1 MSSDGNMSLPETPQN
16 YAIEAQ
22 HLKKAYRTYESPSA
36 RLAQLLLDPLARL
49 FRMNQPSFYEDFY
62 ALRDISFSVLVGETV
77 GILGSNGAG
86 KSTLLQLICQT
97 LNPSA
102 GCCRVNGR
110 VAALLELGSGFNPDF
125 SGRENV
131 FMNAMILGL
140 TQSEIEERYDS
151 ILEFAGIGDF
161 IDKPVKTYSSG
172 MTVRLAFAVI
182 AHVDADIL
190 IVDEALSVGDAFF
203 VQKCMRFI
211 RKFMERGTV
220 LFVSHDTGAILN
232 LCDRAIWL
240 ENGEIKE
247 QGQPDQIVPRYLAHQ
262 HQAFESTSEVDSEK
276 SDRRNNE
283 VLAEWGI
290 DQRNNFINAS
300 NLRNDIEVLDC
311 FVESDS
317 FGVGG
322 VVIEQVM
329 LTSHDGSRLTW
340 AVGGEKV
347 VFKIHGTAKQEV
359 LNPIVGFQL
368 KDRLGQTLFG
378 DNTFLTYIDS
388 PLKFETGESFVAKFE
403 FRFPRL
409 PTGEYVFNAAVA
421 EGTQDNHVQHHWVHD
436 ALKLSVQQSSFVDGL
451 ISVPMDNL
459 IIESVSS

>member
-1 MSSDGNMSLPETPQN
+1 MSSDGNMSLPESPQN
-16 YAIEAQ
+16 VAIEAQ
-22 HLKKAYRTYESPSA
+22 HLNKAYRTYESPSA

-49 FRMNQPSFYEDFY
+49 FRTSQPSFYEDFY
-62 ALRDISFSVLVGETV
+62 ALRDVSFSVRVGETV

-86 KSTLLQLICQT
+86 KSTLLQLICET
-97 LNPSA
+97 LSPSS
-102 GCCRVNGR
+102 GHCKVKGR

-125 SGRENV
+125 TGRENV

-140 TQSEIEERYDS
+140 APSEIEERYNS

-232 LCDRAIWL
+232 LCHRAIWL

-247 QGQPDQIVPRYLAHQ
+247 QGDPDKIVPRYLAHQ
-262 HQAFESTSEVDSEK
+262 HQAFESASEVESETSDTRK
-276 SDRRNNE
+276 SDA
-283 VLAEWGI
+283 LAEWSI
-290 DQRNNFINAS
+290 DQRSDFINAS

-311 FVESDS
+311 FIDSESY
-317 FGVGG
+317 GARG
-322 VVIEQVM
+322 VVIERVM
-329 LTSHDGSRLTW
+329 ITAEDDSPLTW
-340 AVGGEKV
+340 VVGGERV
-347 VFKIHGTAKQEV
+347 VLRVDCRVNEEIV
-359 LNPIVGFQL
+359 NPIIGFQL
-368 KDRLGQTLFG
+368 KDRLGQPLFG
-378 DNTFLTYIDS
+378 DNTFLTYVDS
-388 PLKFETGESFVAKFE
+388 QLKFDAGDCIAAKFE
-403 FRFPRL
+403 FSFPRL
-409 PTGEYVFNAAVA
+409 PTGEYIFNAAVA
-421 EGTQDNHVQHHWVHD
+421 EGTQDSHIQHHWVHD
-436 ALKLSVQQSSFVDGL
+436 ALKLSVQQSSVVHGL
-451 ISVPMDNL
+451 FAVPMSCL
-459 IIESVSS
+459 SIAKLSR